1 MIPVPTALLRTGC
14 ALFLALFCQGSAL
27 AQSGIPGPT
36 AGVPTLQGSTTRNPV
51 CPRLESQLAMIDR
64 EGALDPAK
72 AEQVRRYEEAA
83 GKQQAELD
91 RLGQQSQR
99 YGCQGAGFFS
109 LFSGQSPQCGP
120 LNNQIQQVRAN
131 LDRLL
136 ADIQRLQG
144 NSGEREGERRS
155 VLAALGQ
162 NDCGPQYRQYAT
174 APQGGFF
181 EQLFGVLPGAAS
193 FSSGPQA
200 AGTYRTLCVRTCDG
214 YYFPISY
221 ATVPAKFA
229 DDEQSCRRLCPAAD
243 VALFSHRNPGEEVSQ
258 AISMSGK
265 LYSELPAAFS
275 YRKQLNPSCSCRAPG
290 QSWADALRQ
299 GDDLIE
305 RGDIVVTEERA
316 KQLSQPRF
324 DAQGKPIA
332 PDNQTKLAPGLRS
345 PNAGGGSNA
354 SVTSAPLAPAGTP
367 QPAVAEE
374 KAAEEGGKRNVR
386 TVGPNFFP
394 VPPPNRD

>member
-1 MIPVPTALLRTGC
+1 MARRSQTVWLGACCALLLSLCGGRD
-14 ALFLALFCQGSAL
+14 AL
-27 AQSGIPGPT
+27 AQFSPPVPPG
-36 AGVPTLQGSTTRNPV
+36 GVPGNAASGRNPV
-51 CPRLESQLAMIDR
+51 CLRLESQLAMIDR
-64 EGALDPAK
+64 GGAIDPGK
-72 AEQVRRYEEAA
+72 AEQIKRLEEAA

-99 YGCQGAGFFS
+99 HGCQGGGFFS

-120 LNNQIQQVRAN
+120 LNNQIQQVRGT

-136 ADIQRLQG
+136 AEIQRLQG

-155 VLAALGQ
+155 LLVSLGQ
-162 NDCGPQYRQYAT
+162 NDCGPQYRQYVS

-181 EQLFGVLPGAAS
+181 EQLFGVSPGAPP
-193 FSSGPQA
+193 FSAGAPA

-229 DDEQSCRRLCPAAD
+229 DDEQACHRQCPAAEA
-243 VALFSHRNPGEEVSQ
+243 ALFSYRNPGEDVSR

-265 LYSELPAAFS
+265 LYSELPTAFS
-275 YRKQLNPSCSCRAPG
+275 YRKQINPSCSCRAPG

-299 GDDLIE
+299 ADDFVE

-316 KQLSQPRF
+316 RQLSQPRVG
-324 DAQGKPIA
+324 AQGKPIVPQA
-332 PDNQTKLAPGLRS
+332 NQVKPGPGAKSANPVPADSAVSNGGLTSEAKPEQKADEDPAKRKVRSVGPTFVPVRS
-345 PNAGGGSNA
+345 PAN
-354 SVTSAPLAPAGTP
+354 
-367 QPAVAEE
+367 Q
-374 KAAEEGGKRNVR
+374 
-386 TVGPNFFP
+386 
-394 VPPPNRD
+394 